1 MDPKARK
8 KQHRGV
14 GMGLMDIGT
23 SKPMRLFRG
32 MMSRRDTP
40 GTSAMP
46 DHIPPTAPLSPAA
59 NSQTSPSRR
68 GDGARLPPIPG
79 RTQIGKRFAAL
90 VEAHD
95 GNVDALR
102 SPALALLKSVLE
114 EGRTAIRTRF
124 EATHRGD
131 DCVHQTA
138 KLTDAIV
145 QALADFTLDHIYP
158 TAELTKGERL
168 AIVAIGGYGRG
179 EMAPFSDVDLLF
191 LLPYKRTPRVEQVV
205 EYMLYLLWDLGWK
218 VGHAVRSVDECIRL
232 SNEDMTIRTSLL
244 EARFLW
250 GENVLFQE
258 LRKRFAK
265 DVVAASGSATAFIEA
280 KMGERNER
288 HRKVGDSRYML
299 EPNIKE
305 GKGGLRDLQALFW
318 IAKYA
323 YQVEEVSGLVAK
335 GVLLAEEAQ
344 RFAKAESFLWA
355 ARCQLHYLTGRQEDR
370 LTFDQQPEMARRLGY
385 TEHAGTSAVE
395 RFMKHYFMIAKD
407 VGDLTRIFCANLEQE
422 SRRAPR
428 FAFLRRRFAKPDFNG
443 FTLDAGRLNVKS
455 ERHFKD
461 QPVDMIRLFH
471 VAQDNDLDIHP
482 NALRAITR
490 ALSSIGAKL
499 RDDAEANRLFLEILS
514 SRKDPEIALRRMNE
528 AGVLGRFLP
537 DFGRIVG
544 MMQFDMYHHFTV
556 DEHTLFAIGI
566 LHKVE
571 TGQLRDEVPLAS
583 EVIHTVNSRRA
594 LYVAMLLHDIAK
606 GRGGDHS
613 ILGAKVAEKVCPRLG
628 MSEEETETVVWLIRW
643 HLAMSAT
650 AFKRDLDDE
659 GTIGKFVDLV
669 QSPER
674 LKLLLCLT
682 VADIRAVGP
691 GRWNGWKATLLR
703 QLYRRCEER
712 MSGVVGDEGRDSRV
726 ANAQSSLRAGLA
738 DWSAA
743 DIDAH
748 LARGYP
754 AYWLAFNQQTL
765 AHHARLMREAERS
778 QAPLTLDTRVDRGR
792 TITEV
797 TVYTADHPGLFSRL
811 AGALALAG
819 ADIVDAR
826 IFTMTNGMALDVFTV
841 QAAGGGSFDSGDK
854 LARLS
859 VMVDK
864 VLAGEL
870 RLADELAKRR
880 QPQTARTRAFK
891 VAPRVLVDNTVTGNH
906 TVIEVN
912 GRDRSGLLYL
922 LTRTLTQANL
932 QIASAKISTY
942 GNVAIDVF
950 YVKDVFGL
958 KVTHERKLAEIRT
971 ALLTAL
977 ADPEGEPE
985 PVKAAKPKRK
995 AA

>member
-1 MDPKARK
+1 
-8 KQHRGV
+8 
-14 GMGLMDIGT
+14 MGLFLYGWP
-23 SKPMRLFRG
+23 KPGRTFRAIL
-32 MMSRRDTP
+32 SRRDSP
-40 GTSAMP
+40 GTRAMP
-46 DHIPPTAPLSPAA
+46 DTIPTITPRSSSDAAPSGG
-59 NSQTSPSRR
+59 SSRR
-68 GDGARLPPIPG
+68 PDGARHPPIPG
-79 RTQIGKRFAAL
+79 RGSIGKRL
-90 VEAHD
+90 
-95 GNVDALR
+95 N
-102 SPALALLKSVLE
+102 ALAEARDGSIDKLRGPLLSLLKEILA
-114 EGRTAIRTRF
+114 EGRAAIRTRF
-124 EATHRGD
+124 EVSLRGD

-138 KLTDAIV
+138 RLTDSIV
-145 QALADFTLDHIYP
+145 QALADFTLDHVYP

-168 AIVAIGGYGRG
+168 AIAAIGGYGRA

-232 SNEDMTIRTSLL
+232 SLDDMTIRTSLL
-244 EARFLW
+244 EARYLW
-250 GENVLFQE
+250 GENILFNEMRQ
-258 LRKRFAK
+258 RFAK
-265 DVVAASGSATAFIEA
+265 DVVGASGSVTAFIEA

-288 HRKVGDSRYML
+288 HRKIGDSRYML

-305 GKGGLRDLQALFW
+305 GKGGLRDLQTLFW

-323 YQVEEVSGLVAK
+323 YQVDEVEGLVTK
-335 GVLLAEEAQ
+335 GVLTPEEAQ

-370 LTFDQQPEMARRLGY
+370 LTFDLQMEMARRLGY
-385 TEHAGTSAVE
+385 TEHAGKNAVE

-407 VGDLTRIFCANLEQE
+407 VGDLTRIFCAALEQE
-422 SRRAPR
+422 SKRAPR
-428 FAFLRRRFAKPDFNG
+428 FSFLRKRFQRGAEFSG

-455 ERHFKD
+455 DRHFRD
-461 QPVDMIRLFH
+461 EPIDMIRLFH
-471 VAQDNDLDIHP
+471 LAQENDLDIHP

-490 ALSSIGAKL
+490 ALSSIGPKL
-499 RDDAEANRLFLEILS
+499 REDAEANRLFLEILS
-514 SRKDPEIALRRMNE
+514 SRKDPEVALRRMNE
-528 AGVLGRFLP
+528 AGVLGRFVP

-556 DEHTLFAIGI
+556 DEHTLFAVGI
-566 LHKVE
+566 LHQVE
-571 TGQLRDEVPLAS
+571 KGALTDEVPLAS

-594 LYVAMLLHDIAK
+594 LYVAMLVHDIAK

-613 ILGAKVAEKVCPRLG
+613 ILGAKVAEKLCPRLG
-628 MSEEETETVVWLIRW
+628 MSEEETETVVWLVRW
-643 HLAMSAT
+643 HLTMSDT

-659 GTIGKFVDLV
+659 NTIGKFVDMV

-703 QLYRRCEER
+703 QLFRRSEER
-712 MSGVVGDEGRDSRV
+712 MSGVVGTEGRDSRV
-726 ANAQSSLRAGLA
+726 AAAQAALRAQLA

-748 LARGYP
+748 LARAYP
-754 AYWLAFNQQTL
+754 GYWLSLNIPTL
-765 AHHARLMREAERS
+765 AHHARLMREAERTK
-778 QAPLTLDTRVDRGR
+778 APLTLDTRIDRGR
-792 TITEV
+792 VVTEV

-819 ADIVDAR
+819 ADIMDAR

-870 RLADELAKRR
+870 RLADELARR
-880 QPQTARTRAFK
+880 RPQQTARIRAFK

-912 GRDRSGLLYL
+912 GRDRPGLLYL

-958 KVTHERKLAEIRT
+958 KVTHERKLAEIRN
-971 ALLTAL
+971 ALLNAL
-977 ADPEGEPE
+977 TEPDGEPE
-985 PVKAAKPKRK
+985 PAKAAKVKKK

>member
-1 MDPKARK
+1 MAVR
-8 KQHRGV
+8 
-14 GMGLMDIGT
+14 T
-23 SKPMRLFRG
+23 SQPFNFFRG
-32 MMSRRDTP
+32 IMGARDDPGTIKMPADTASLSSHTASATPSDTSGGSSRRP
-40 GTSAMP
+40 EGSRP
-46 DHIPPTAPLSPAA
+46 IIPNRAA
-59 NSQTSPSRR
+59 IGRR
-68 GDGARLPPIPG
+68 F
-79 RTQIGKRFAAL
+79 TAL
-90 VEAHD
+90 VDSHH
-95 GNVDALR
+95 GSIDAMR
-102 SPALALLKSVLE
+102 GPALALLKDVLE
-114 EGRTAIRTRF
+114 EGRTAVRTRF

-138 KLTDAIV
+138 RLTDAIV
-145 QALADFTLDHIYP
+145 QALADFTLDHVYP

-232 SNEDMTIRTSLL
+232 SLEDMTIRTSLL
-244 EARFLW
+244 ESRFLW
-250 GENVLFQE
+250 GEAVLYKE
-258 LRKRFAK
+258 MRKRFTK
-265 DVVAASGSATAFIEA
+265 EVIGAAGSVTAFIDA
-280 KMGERNER
+280 KMTERKER
-288 HRKVGDSRYML
+288 HRKIGGSRYML

-305 GKGGLRDLQALFW
+305 GKGGLRDLQTLFW

-323 YQVEEVSGLVAK
+323 YQTDEVQALVSK
-335 GVLLAEEAQ
+335 GVLLQEEAQ

-355 ARCQLHYLTGRQEDR
+355 ARCQLHYIVGRQEDR
-370 LTFDQQPEMARRLGY
+370 LTFDMQSEMSRRLGY

-395 RFMKHYFMIAKD
+395 RFMKHYFMVAKD
-407 VGDLTRIFCANLEQE
+407 VGDLTRIFCANLEHE
-422 SRRAPR
+422 NRRTPR
-428 FAFLRRRFAKPDFNG
+428 FAFLRRSFAKPEVEG

-455 ERHFKD
+455 DRHFRD
-461 QPVDMIRLFH
+461 HPVDMIRLFR
-471 VAQDNDLDIHP
+471 VAQQQDLDVHP

-490 ALSSIGAKL
+490 ALSAIGPKL
-499 RDDAEANRLFLEILS
+499 RDDVNANRLFLEILS
-514 SRKDPEIALRRMNE
+514 SRKDPEVALRRMNE
-528 AGVLGRFLP
+528 AGVLGRFVP

-544 MMQFDMYHHFTV
+544 MMQFDMYHYFTV
-556 DEHTLFAIGI
+556 DEHTLFAVGI
-566 LHKVE
+566 LHQIEQGNLK
-571 TGQLRDEVPLAS
+571 DEVPLAS

-594 LYVAMLLHDIAK
+594 LYVAMLVHDIAK

-613 ILGAKVAEKVCPRLG
+613 ILGAKVAEKLCPRLG
-628 MSEEETETVVWLIRW
+628 MTEEETETVVWLVRW

-650 AFKRDLDDE
+650 ALKRDLDDE
-659 GTIGKFVDLV
+659 GTIRKFVDLV

-691 GRWNGWKATLLR
+691 GRWNNWKATLLR
-703 QLYRRCEER
+703 QLYRRSEEL
-712 MSGVVGDEGRDSRV
+712 MSGTVLPEGRDGRV
-726 ANAQSSLRAGLA
+726 LAAQEGLRPLLV
-738 DWSAA
+738 DWQPAE
-743 DIDAH
+743 IDAH
-748 LARGYP
+748 LGRAYP
-754 AYWLAFNQQTL
+754 AYWLGFNAETL
-765 AHHARLMREAERS
+765 AHHARLIREAERGK
-778 QAPLTLDTRVDRGR
+778 APLTLDTRIDRGR
-792 TITEV
+792 AVTEV

-811 AGALALAG
+811 AGAIALAG

-826 IFTMTNGMALDVFTV
+826 IFTMTNGMALDVFSI
-841 QAAGGGSFDSGDK
+841 QAAGGGPFDSGDK

-870 RLADELAKRR
+870 RLVDELAKRR
-880 QPQTARTRAFK
+880 PVQTARARAFK
-891 VAPRVLVDNTVTGNH
+891 VAPRVLVDNTITGNH

-912 GRDRSGLLYL
+912 GRDRPGLLFH
-922 LTRTLTQANL
+922 LTRALTQANL

-958 KVTHERKLAEIRT
+958 KVTHERKLAEIRA

-985 PVKAAKPKRK
+985 KSAKPGRRK

>member
-1 MDPKARK
+1 MP
-8 KQHRGV
+8 
-14 GMGLMDIGT
+14 
-23 SKPMRLFRG
+23 
-32 MMSRRDTP
+32 DTIP
-40 GTSAMP
+40 TTSALAAAP
-46 DHIPPTAPLSPAA
+46 DATQPRPDNVRHPPV
-59 NSQTSPSRR
+59 
-68 GDGARLPPIPG
+68 PG
-79 RTQIGKRFAAL
+79 RASVVKRLNAL
-90 VEAHD
+90 AEAHD
-95 GNVDALR
+95 GGIDKLRGGVLGAL
-102 SPALALLKSVLE
+102 KDVLS
-114 EGRTAIRTRF
+114 EGRAAIRTRF
-124 EATHRGD
+124 EVSHRGD

-138 KLTDAIV
+138 KLTDSIV
-145 QALADFTLDHIYP
+145 QALADFTLNHVYP

-168 AIVAIGGYGRG
+168 AIVAIGGYGRA
-179 EMAPFSDVDLLF
+179 EMAPCSDVDLLF

-232 SNEDMTIRTSLL
+232 SLEDMTIRTSLL

-250 GENVLFQE
+250 GESALFAE

-265 DVVAASGSATAFIEA
+265 DVMGVSGSVTAFIEA
-280 KMGERNER
+280 KMGERNDR
-288 HRKVGDSRYML
+288 HRKIGDSRYML
-299 EPNIKE
+299 EPNTKE
-305 GKGGLRDLQALFW
+305 GKGGLRDLQTLFW

-323 YQVEEVSGLVAK
+323 YQVDEVEGLVAK
-335 GVLLAEEAQ
+335 GVLLPEEAL

-370 LTFDQQPEMARRLGY
+370 LTFDLQSAMARRLGY
-385 TEHAGTSAVE
+385 TEHAGKNAVE
-395 RFMKHYFMIAKD
+395 RFMKHYFMVAKD
-407 VGDLTRIFCANLEQE
+407 VGDLTRIFCAALEQE
-422 SRRAPR
+422 SKRAPR
-428 FAFLRRRFAKPDFNG
+428 FAFLRRRFQRGADFHG
-443 FTLDAGRLNVKS
+443 FNLDSGRLNVKS
-455 ERHFKD
+455 DRHFKD

-471 VAQDNDLDIHP
+471 VAQEHDLDIHP

-490 ALSSIGAKL
+490 ALASIGTKL
-499 RDDAEANRLFLEILS
+499 RDDGDANRLFLEILS
-514 SRKDPEIALRRMNE
+514 SKKDPEVTLRRMNE
-528 AGVLGRFLP
+528 AGVLGRFVP

-544 MMQFDMYHHFTV
+544 MMQFDMYHYFTV
-556 DEHTLFAIGI
+556 DEHTLFAVGI
-566 LHKVE
+566 LHQVE
-571 TGQLRDEVPLAS
+571 KGTLTDEVPLAS
-583 EVIHTVNSRRA
+583 EIIHTVASRRA
-594 LYVAMLLHDIAK
+594 LYVAMLVHDIAK

-613 ILGAKVAEKVCPRLG
+613 ILGAKVAERLCPRLG
-628 MSEEETETVVWLIRW
+628 MSEEETETVAWLVRW
-643 HLAMSAT
+643 HLVMSDT

-659 GTIGKFVDLV
+659 NTISQFVDLV
-669 QSPER
+669 KSPER

-703 QLYRRCEER
+703 QLYRRSEER
-712 MSGVVGDEGRDSRV
+712 MSGVVGTEGRDARV
-726 ANAQSSLRAGLA
+726 AGAQAALRGQLA
-738 DWSAA
+738 DWPEA
-743 DIDAH
+743 DIDTH
-748 LARGYP
+748 LARAYP
-754 AYWLAFNQQTL
+754 GYWLSLNIPTL
-765 AHHARLMREAERS
+765 AHHARLIREAERTR
-778 QAPLTLDTRVDRGR
+778 APLTLDTRIDRSRGV
-792 TITEV
+792 TEV

-819 ADIVDAR
+819 ADIMDAR

-870 RLADELAKRR
+870 RLADELDRR
-880 QPQTARTRAFK
+880 RTQQTARSRAFK

-912 GRDRSGLLYL
+912 GRDRPGLLYL

-958 KVTHERKLAEIRT
+958 KITHERKLAEIRA

-977 ADPEGEPE
+977 ADPEGGEVE
-985 PVKAAKPKRK
+985 PVKAPKPKKK

>member
-1 MDPKARK
+1 MP
-8 KQHRGV
+8 
-14 GMGLMDIGT
+14 
-23 SKPMRLFRG
+23 
-32 MMSRRDTP
+32 DTIPSANPP
-40 GTSAMP
+40 GTTGPVKLHPASA
-46 DHIPPTAPLSPAA
+46 
-59 NSQTSPSRR
+59 RR
-68 GDGARLPPIPG
+68 GDGVRHPAIPG
-79 RTQIGKRFAAL
+79 RGTVTKRLNAL
-90 VEAHD
+90 VEQHD
-95 GNVDALR
+95 CSIDRLR
-102 SPALALLKSVLE
+102 PPVLALLKSVLE
-114 EGRTAIRTRF
+114 EGRAAIRSRF
-124 EATHRGD
+124 EARHRGD

-138 KLTDAIV
+138 RLTDAIV
-145 QALADFTLDHIYP
+145 QALADFTLDHVYP

-168 AIVAIGGYGRG
+168 AVVAIGGYGRG
-179 EMAPFSDVDLLF
+179 EMAPYSDVDLLF

-232 SNEDMTIRTSLL
+232 SLEDMTIRTSLL

-250 GENVLFQE
+250 GEAVLFKE
-258 LRKRFAK
+258 LRQRFAR
-265 DVVAASGSATAFIEA
+265 DVVAATGSVTAFIEA
-280 KMGERNER
+280 KMGERNDR
-288 HRKVGDSRYML
+288 HRKMGDSRYVL

-305 GKGGLRDLQALFW
+305 GKGGLRDLQTLFW

-323 YQVEEVSGLVAK
+323 YQVDEVEGLVAK

-370 LTFDQQPEMARRLGY
+370 LTFDMQAEMARRLGY
-385 TEHAGTSAVE
+385 TEHAGSNAVE
-395 RFMKHYFMIAKD
+395 RFMKHYFMTAKD

-422 SRRAPR
+422 NKRVPR
-428 FAFLRRRFAKPDFNG
+428 FAFLRRAFVRADFEG

-455 ERHFKD
+455 DRHFKD
-461 QPVDMIRLFH
+461 HPVDMIRLFH
-471 VAQDNDLDIHP
+471 VAQENELDIHP

-490 ALSSIGAKL
+490 ALSSIGTKL
-499 RDDAEANRLFLEILS
+499 REDREANRLFLEILS
-514 SRKDPEIALRRMNE
+514 SRKDPEVALRRMNE
-528 AGVLGRFLP
+528 AGVLGRFVP

-556 DEHTLFAIGI
+556 DEHTLFAVGI
-566 LHKVE
+566 LHQIE
-571 TGQLRDEVPLAS
+571 QGNLTGEVPLAS

-594 LYVAMLLHDIAK
+594 LYVAMLVHDIAK

-613 ILGAKVAEKVCPRLG
+613 ILGAKVAEKLCPRLG
-628 MSEEETETVVWLIRW
+628 MSEEETETVVWLVRW

-659 GTIGKFVDLV
+659 VTIGKFVDLV

-703 QLYRRCEER
+703 QLFRRSEEH
-712 MSGVVGDEGRDSRV
+712 MSGTVGTEGRDARV
-726 ANAQSSLRAGLA
+726 AAAQASLRTALT
-738 DWSAA
+738 DWSAD

-748 LARGYP
+748 LARAYP
-754 AYWLAFNQQTL
+754 AYWLGFNTQTL
-765 AHHARLMREAERS
+765 AHHARLMREAERTR
-778 QAPLTLDTRVDRGR
+778 APLTLDTRIDRGR

-819 ADIVDAR
+819 ADIVNAR

-841 QAAGGGSFDSGDK
+841 HAAGGGAFDSGDK

-870 RLADELAKRR
+870 RLADELARR
-880 QPQTARTRAFK
+880 RPPQTARTRAFK
-891 VAPRVLVDNTVTGNH
+891 VAPRVLVDNTATGNH

-912 GRDRSGLLYL
+912 GRDRPGLLYL

-958 KVTHERKLAEIRT
+958 KITHERKLADIR
-971 ALLTAL
+971 ASLLAAL
-977 ADPEGEPE
+977 AEPEGEPE
-985 PVKAAKPKRK
+985 PVKLAKPRSRK

>member
-1 MDPKARK
+1 
-8 KQHRGV
+8 
-14 GMGLMDIGT
+14 MGFLPYGRVTPIRM
-23 SKPMRLFRG
+23 FRG
-32 MMSRRDTP
+32 IMSRRVSP
-40 GTSAMP
+40 GSSTMP
-46 DHIPPTAPLSPAA
+46 DTIPTVTPTAVPSA
-59 NSQTSPSRR
+59 SSSSRR
-68 GDGARLPPIPG
+68 GDGTARAPAIPN
-79 RTQIGKRFAAL
+79 RASIGKRLTAL
-90 VEAHD
+90 VENHD
-95 GNVDALR
+95 GSIDGLR
-102 SPALALLKSVLE
+102 SPVLALLKDVLT
-114 EGRTAIRTRF
+114 EGRAAIRVRF
-124 EATHRGD
+124 ESSHRGD

-138 KLTDAIV
+138 RLTDAIV
-145 QALADFTLDHIYP
+145 QALADFVLDHVYP

-168 AIVAIGGYGRG
+168 AIAAIGGYGRG
-179 EMAPFSDVDLLF
+179 EMAPGSDVDLLF

-205 EYMLYLLWDLGWK
+205 EYLLYLLWDLGWK

-232 SNEDMTIRTSLL
+232 SLTDMTIRTSLL

-250 GENVLFQE
+250 GENALFNE
-258 LRKRFAK
+258 MRKRFAK
-265 DVVAASGSATAFIEA
+265 EVVGAAGSITAFIEA

-305 GKGGLRDLQALFW
+305 GKGGLRDLQTLFW

-323 YQVEEVSGLVAK
+323 YQVDEVEGLVAK
-335 GVLLAEEAQ
+335 GVLTAEEAV

-355 ARCQLHYLTGRQEDR
+355 ARSQLHYLTGRQEDR
-370 LTFDQQPEMARRLGY
+370 LTFDVQAEMARRLGY
-385 TEHAGTSAVE
+385 TEHAGKNAVE
-395 RFMKHYFMIAKD
+395 RFMKHYFMVAKD
-407 VGDLTRIFCANLEQE
+407 VGDLTRIFCAALEQE
-422 SRRAPR
+422 SKRAPR
-428 FAFLRRRFAKPDFNG
+428 FAFLRRRFARGAEFSG
-443 FTLDAGRLNVKS
+443 FTLDAGRLNVRS
-455 ERHFKD
+455 DRHFKD
-461 QPVDMIRLFH
+461 HPVDMIRLFH
-471 VAQDNDLDIHP
+471 VAQENDLDIHP

-490 ALSSIGAKL
+490 ALSSIGSKL
-499 RDDAEANRLFLEILS
+499 REDPDANRLFLDILS
-514 SRKDPEIALRRMNE
+514 SKKDPEIALRRMNE
-528 AGVLGRFLP
+528 AGVLGRFVP

-556 DEHTLFAIGI
+556 DEHTLFAVGI
-566 LHKVE
+566 LHQVE
-571 TGQLRDEVPLAS
+571 AGRLKDEVPLAS

-594 LYVAMLLHDIAK
+594 LYVAMLCHDIAK

-613 ILGAKVAEKVCPRLG
+613 ILGAKVAEKLCPRLG
-628 MSEEETETVVWLIRW
+628 MSEEETETVVWLVRW
-643 HLAMSAT
+643 HLAMSDT

-659 GTIGKFVDLV
+659 GTITKFVDLV

-712 MSGVVGDEGRDSRV
+712 MSGTVGTEGRDSRV
-726 ANAQSSLRAGLA
+726 TAAQAALRDVLS
-738 DWSAA
+738 DWPTAEV
-743 DIDAH
+743 DAH
-748 LARGYP
+748 LARAYP
-754 AYWLAFNQQTL
+754 AYWLGFNPQTL
-765 AHHARLMREAERS
+765 AYHARLIREAERTK
-778 QAPLTLDTRVDRGR
+778 APLTLDTRVDRGR

-870 RLADELAKRR
+870 RLADELARR
-880 QPQTARTRAFK
+880 RPPQTARSRAFK
-891 VAPRVLVDNTVTGNH
+891 VAPRVLVDNTFAGNH

-912 GRDRSGLLYL
+912 GRDRPGLLYL

-958 KVTHERKLAEIRT
+958 KITHERKLAEIRS
-971 ALLTAL
+971 ALLNAL
-977 ADPEGEPE
+977 AEPEGEPE
-985 PVKAAKPKRK
+985 PAKAPAKPKKK